1 MKRKILKIAS
11 KILLWCIVGFLL
23 PAHAFAQSMTVK
35 GVVLDNT
42 GMAIIGANV
51 LVKGTGN
58 GTSTNIDGNFTI
70 KANKGDIIAVSY
82 IGYQPQEQPASE
94 LMKFVL
100 HENEELLDEV
110 VVIGYGT
117 VKKTDLTG
125 SITAIKAEDINRGA
139 VTSPDQMLQGKVP
152 GLLVTPA
159 AGDPTG
165 SATIRIRG
173 AASLKAKN
181 DPLIVIDGVPVTAEG
196 GAGMANPLASVN
208 PNDIDTYT
216 VLKDA
221 SATAIYGSRA
231 SNGVIII
238 TTKKGTGNNVQ
249 VSYNSSYSLK
259 QNSSTLDVMT
269 GDQYRDYM
277 RSTYAGTSRLETVES
292 LMGMAN
298 TNWQDLIYRTA
309 FTTDQNL
316 SVYGNVKGKF
326 PYRVSMGYTYD
337 EATLKVGDNQRANLS
352 ISMTPKFFDDHLS
365 VNINAKGIYNKAN
378 YPNSGAVGS
387 AISFTPTQEPYFRNA
402 DGSIN
407 KELFN
412 GYWNWNVGGQ
422 VSTNY
427 GINPLSQLYDYTN
440 RNDSWR
446 SLGNVQLDYKIHGLE
461 DLRLNL
467 NLGYDVART
476 DGYKYAAL
484 GSVTSARNNMSGRDL
499 YEEYAN
505 INSNTLLELYANY
518 NKQFGIHHLDVM
530 AGYSWQHNYVKYD
543 NISFYNAN
551 RDEVYLDSPSDRREY
566 YLLSFFGRVNYSI
579 DSKYLFTF
587 SLRDDASSRFSKENR
602 WGLFPSAAFAWN
614 IVEEDFIKDHQTP
627 LSNLKIRLGWGRT
640 GQQDIGMDNC
650 YAYQPRYVIST
661 SPNMMIPGFPGLGDG
676 VDGYAYTISPMAYN
690 KNIKWETTETY
701 NVGVD
706 FGFLNGRISGSVD
719 AYLRH
724 TYDLLNDI
732 TTPLGSNF
740 SNTVITNVGDMENK
754 GVEVNLSFVPIE
766 TKDLHWDINL
776 NGTWQDTKI
785 TKLSNVPTEDY
796 LGVRV
801 GSNLSGTSG
810 YSSLYRVGYAPYTY
824 HLFQQVYDSNGN
836 PIENALVDRNG
847 DGQITQDDRYVT
859 GKSIMPYFY
868 FGISTQI
875 VYKNWDFGFN
885 AHGSLGG
892 YALNKV
898 AKDNS
903 SGYKDDYTK
912 GYIDNLMPICQKTGW
927 TESLTEFQHFSD
939 MFLEDASFF
948 RMDDIN
954 VGYTFDKIK
963 NWKGK
968 IRIGA
973 SVQNVFVITKYS
985 GLDPELTVNS
995 SGELDGVDQ
1004 NLIPRPR
1011 LYTLRLNINF

>member
-1 MKRKILKIAS
+1 
-11 KILLWCIVGFLL
+11 
-23 PAHAFAQSMTVK
+23 MTVK

-292 LMGMAN
+292 LMGTAN

-505 INSNTLLELYANY
+505 TNSNTLLELYANY

-985 GLDPELTVNS
+985 GLDPELTVNG

>member
-58 GTSTNIDGNFTI
+58 GTSTNIDGNFTL
-70 KANKGDIIAVSY
+70 KANKGDIITVSY

-100 HENEELLDEV
+100 QDNEELLDEV

-117 VKKTDLTG
+117 AKKTDLTG
-125 SITAIKAEDINRGA
+125 SITAIKAEDINRGV

-238 TTKKGTGNNVQ
+238 TTKKGTGKNVQ

-277 RSTYAGTSRLETVES
+277 RSTYAGTSRLATVES
-292 LMGMAN
+292 LMGTAN

-407 KELFN
+407 KDLFN

-446 SLGNVQLDYKIHGLE
+446 SLGNLQLDYKIHGLE

-505 INSNTLLELYANY
+505 TNSNTLLELYANY

-543 NISFYNAN
+543 NISYYNAN
-551 RDEVYLDSPSDRREY
+551 CDEVYLDSPSDRREY

-754 GVEVNLSFVPIE
+754 GVEVSLNFVPIE

-985 GLDPELTVNS
+985 GLDPELTVNG